1 MITTENS
8 TITYTGNGTQRVFT
22 FPYKFFRR
30 THIYVFVDGEQ
41 RTPGAHFTVEPDGG
55 EQATVTFHTAPPPGA
70 TVEIKRI
77 VPLVQLVD
85 YQQQGAFD
93 PKAVEYNDDYLMMGL
108 QQLKDLSGAP
118 GPQGPPGEPGGIGPQ
133 GEPGPEGPP
142 GPPGPKGDPGE
153 QGPPGPPGEPG
164 PQGPPGPPG
173 DPGPQ
178 GPPGPP
184 GTNVLEPRVVSLES
198 TAVNHGVRIA
208 SNEACCTNTSMRV
221 GLVEGQVNVIATD
234 LGTVQDQ
241 LSDLDAK
248 VINHEGR
255 IAALE
260 VDAGTAWAYVTQDPN
275 NPSQGSAVGKGVYEI
290 VTSQSPG
297 QWTVFRGA
305 SGPYWTQAAVQ
316 VTLDGD
322 AETVHLVPRVL
333 GRSEDQLYIGF
344 WSLSTDTWW
353 EGDCPNFSI
362 TIRAK
367 DP

>member
-55 EQATVTFHTAPPPGA
+55 EQATVTFHTAPPAGA
-70 TVEIKRI
+70 TVELKRI

-208 SNEACCTNTSMRV
+208 SNEACCQFNTQR
-221 GLVEGQVNVIATD
+221 GD
-234 LGTVQDQ
+234 D
-241 LSDLDAK
+241 
-248 VINHEGR
+248 HEIR
-255 IAALE
+255 ITALE
-260 VDAGTAWAYVTQDPN
+260 QQDTAGEAWAYITPN
-275 NPSQGSAVGKGVYEI
+275 PDDDGDTGVAVGQGIKAQVYDI
-290 VTSQSPG
+290 G
-297 QWTVFRGA
+297 GGA
-305 SGPYWTQAAVQ
+305 WNVRPEYPLDDWSRAMVQ
-316 VTLDGD
+316 VTLDQAD
-322 AETVHLVPRVL
+322 PNPENHLRASIVRYSNAITLRFWQPTGGQWWSGPCPSFSILIRVPP
-333 GRSEDQLYIGF
+333 EDQQTLQN
-344 WSLSTDTWW
+344 S
-353 EGDCPNFSI
+353 E
-362 TIRAK
+362 
-367 DP
+367 